1 MMSRSAAAMRHGA
14 DNSPD
19 LNRFVADAQVWLE
32 ANAPRKG
39 SDEDFT
45 IGREQAFV
53 DGARRWQKQLYGA
66 GWAGITWPTEHGG
79 LGLSA
84 AFDVAFRRLQA
95 KFGASTAPLE
105 VGLGMVAPTL
115 MVHGSVEQKAR
126 HLPALLGGDTVWC
139 QMFSEPGAGSDLAGL
154 SSRAYRT
161 SGGWVIQ
168 GQKVWTSYARFAD
181 YAALLAR
188 SDPDRPKHRGITF
201 FLLDMQSP
209 GIAIQPIRQM
219 NGAAEFNQVF
229 LNDVEVPDEAVLGTV
244 NEGWGVATTLLGNER
259 GLTGD
264 DWLDADELAEL
275 ARRRDVDRDPTVRQG
290 IARVFIEREI
300 LRYLDMRIQERLRRA
315 QPIGSLASI
324 VNLVLAQHLR
334 RSSDVA
340 SLVLGPALAGAA
352 GVDPAEAGWA
362 FQLLTAPCVRIA
374 SGTDEIQRNILGER
388 TLGLPREPKP
398 SSGLLGSTRQG
409 VGMA

>member
-1 MMSRSAAAMRHGA
+1 MPVPAAVTDNRAGGA
-14 DNSPD
+14 AD
-19 LNRFVADAQVWLE
+19 LARFAEEARVWLE
-32 ANAPRKG
+32 ANAPPKG
-39 SDEDFT
+39 SDQDFT
-45 IGREQAFV
+45 MGREQAFV
-53 DGARRWQKQLYGA
+53 DGCRRWQKRLHAA
-66 GWAGITWPTEHGG
+66 GWAGITWPEAHGG

-95 KFGASTAPLE
+95 QFGASTAALE

-115 MVHGSVEQKAR
+115 MMHGTAEQKAR
-126 HLPALLGGDTVWC
+126 HLPALLGGDEVWC

-154 SSRAYRT
+154 STRARRHRH
-161 SGGWVIQ
+161 GWIIQ
-168 GQKVWTSYARFAD
+168 GQKVWTSYARYAD

-188 SDPDRPKHRGITF
+188 SDPDRPKHGGITF
-201 FLLDMQSP
+201 FLLDMRSP
-209 GIAIQPIRQM
+209 GIEIRPIRQM

-229 LNDVEVPDEAVLGTV
+229 LNDVEVPDEAVLGAT

-264 DWLDADELAEL
+264 DWLDADELVQL
-275 ARRRDVDRDPTVRQG
+275 ARRRDLDRDPGVRQG

-300 LRYLDMRIQERLRRA
+300 LRYLDMRIQDRLRRGE
-315 QPIGSLASI
+315 PIGSLASI
-324 VNLVLAQHLR
+324 VNLVLAGHLR
-334 RSSDVA
+334 CSSDVA
-340 SLVLGPALAGAA
+340 SRLLGPGMAATA
-352 GVDPAEAGWA
+352 GVDPAEQGWA

-398 SSGLLGSTRQG
+398 GPGPVASTQQRA
-409 VGMA
+409 GMA